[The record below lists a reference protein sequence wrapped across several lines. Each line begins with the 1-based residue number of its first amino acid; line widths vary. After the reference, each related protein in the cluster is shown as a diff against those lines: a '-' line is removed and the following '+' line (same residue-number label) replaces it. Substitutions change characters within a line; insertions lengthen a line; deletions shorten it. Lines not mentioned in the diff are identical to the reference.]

1 MGQNAVDTGTGFI
14 AGVEPAQPR
23 NAMDWPTQNAA
34 QSVSQPIQAVVTNGN
49 VPNGVTTNSRFFSEE
64 DIEKARQ
71 QEKDKLYPRLN
82 QMEEQLKAMQKER
95 EELARQKDEEA
106 LRLSAEAKRKEEAE
120 LEVRDLL
127 SRKEQEWNDRFQQ
140 LEKKSE
146 NDRAVYEM
154 EKRLG
159 ELERYR
165 SERIQ
170 QDAEEILPELRDYI
184 RGNTIEE
191 IDQSIEDAKARTN
204 AIVGN
209 ISAVTYQ
216 QQMPMPRGASPTAP
230 PVGPLEQMQT
240 YQSLTPEDIR
250 SMDIETYKR
259 YRDSLLAQARNQYRG
274 R

>member
-1 MGQNAVDTGTGFI
+1 MDQIVGDTGTGFI
-14 AGVEPAQPR
+14 AGVEPAKPR
-23 NAMDWPTQNAA
+23 TANDWPLQNAA
-34 QSVSQPIQAVVTNGN
+34 QSVSQPIVVTDGNTVAQNG
-49 VPNGVTTNSRFFSEE
+49 RYFSEE
-64 DIEKARQ
+64 DIERARQ

-82 QMEEQLKAMQKER
+82 QMEEQLKSIQQER
-95 EELARQKDEEA
+95 DEA
-106 LRLSAEAKRKEEAE
+106 LRRQAEEAQRLAEENRRKEESE

-127 SRKEQEWNDRFQQ
+127 SRKEQEWNERFQQ
-140 LEKKSE
+140 LEKKAE
-146 NDRAVYEM
+146 NDRAVYDM
-154 EKRLG
+154 ERRLA
-159 ELERYR
+159 EIDRYR
-165 SERIQ
+165 NERLQ
-170 QDAEEILPELRDYI
+170 QEQEYILPELRDYI

-191 IDQSIEDAKARTN
+191 IDQSIEDAKYRTD

-209 ISAVTYQ
+209 ISAVTSQ

-259 YRDSLLAQARNQYRG
+259 YRDSLLAQTRNQYRG